1 MNRTVAILICLSA
14 AMLFT
19 PDDIHG
25 QSRSIGATF
34 SYAGTGVEYALDVDE
49 GNFAEFQLRM
59 ETAEMFRRAGSLPG
73 ISASA
78 FWNII
83 FSKFKSS
90 NGNPI
95 RFYAGPGITLGYD
108 ADLQSPHG
116 LIFGVK
122 GRIGGECAFPRGISI
137 SMNISPAVGGH
148 FGVTDGMVN
157 MRVYRNGLLQIL
169 MPEASIRYRF

>member
-1 MNRTVAILICLSA
+1 MNRTVAILMCLSA
-14 AMLFT
+14 AIIFT
-19 PDDIHG
+19 LDDIHG

-34 SYAGTGVEYALDVDE
+34 SYAGIGVEYAADIDE

-59 ETAEMFRRAGSLPG
+59 ETVEMFNRAGSLPG

-83 FSKFKSS
+83 FTKLESG

-95 RFYAGPGITLGYD
+95 RFYAGPGISLGYAQD
-108 ADLQSPHG
+108 RISPHG
-116 LIFGVK
+116 MIFGVK
-122 GRIGGECAFPRGISI
+122 GRVGGECSFPRGISV
-137 SMNISPAVGGH
+137 SMNISPVIGGH
-148 FGVTDGMVN
+148 FGITDGMVN